1 LGEPL
6 VNHATGWVYPAVS
19 SNNRIK
25 GLSHLTI
32 QLDSIRDK
40 VRSILERANH
50 PNTPQAEAETA
61 LTLAYRLMQK
71 YNLDEYEISKRTGE
85 HTVGDEIKIQTFEII
100 GSYRVRRGTLLYAIA
115 KALSCHSYRNMDVPN
130 HQTVVMVAYGTAGD
144 LFAVETLFNAAEL
157 LALRTMPY
165 GDRCYRTSWWLGF
178 CSGIARKLEREC
190 RVIIKESPGVGL
202 VLVER
207 AERARTKM
215 LDDIPNLRHISDTY
229 INDEDAYGS
238 GHRAGSQF
246 TTGRN
251 GVSGQHQ
258 IGSGQRE

>member
-1 LGEPL
+1 MT
-6 VNHATGWVYPAVS
+6 A
-19 SNNRIK
+19 
-25 GLSHLTI
+25 
-32 QLDSIRDK
+32 QLDNIRDK
-40 VRSILERANH
+40 VRAILERANH

-71 YNLDEYEISKRTGE
+71 YDLDEYEIAKNAGKQSAS
-85 HTVGDEIKIQTFEII
+85 DEINIKTFEIT
-100 GSYRVRRGTLLYAIA
+100 GPYRVRRGSLLYTIA
-115 KALSCHSYRNMDVPN
+115 KALSCHSYRDMDVTN
-130 HQTVVMVAYGTAGD
+130 HQTVVMVAYGTAKD
-144 LFAVETLFNAAEL
+144 LFALETLFSAAEL

-178 CSGIARKLEREC
+178 CAGIARKLEREY

-207 AERARTKM
+207 AERARTMM
-215 LDDIPNLRHISDTY
+215 LDDVPSLRHRSASY

-238 GHRAGSQF
+238 GRRAGSHF

-258 IGSGQRE
+258 IGSGRRDY